1 MARLALPAAMAALL
15 LSSPAAAHEAMS
27 GWRYPIS
34 CCSDRDCAVV
44 SAEAVREVRGG
55 YIVSVKPGTHPMW
68 PATKDAP
75 AVFNIPAHEGA
86 PSPDGQF
93 HICISPSGARLCF
106 FAAIGGS

>member
-1 MARLALPAAMAALL
+1 MKLFWLSLL
-15 LSSPAAAHEAMS
+15 LIIGAGSEPVRAHEAMS

-44 SAEAVREVRGG
+44 SPEAVREVRGG
-55 YIVSVKPGTHPMW
+55 YIVTVKPGTHPMW

-75 AVFNIPAHEGA
+75 AVFNIPAHEGT